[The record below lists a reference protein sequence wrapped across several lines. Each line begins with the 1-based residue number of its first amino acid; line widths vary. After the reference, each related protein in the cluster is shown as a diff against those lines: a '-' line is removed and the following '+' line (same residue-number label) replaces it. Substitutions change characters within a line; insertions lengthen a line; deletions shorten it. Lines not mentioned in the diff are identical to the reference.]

1 MSYHR
6 AASHLR
12 TSRHTSRR
20 LLAVAVGAVLAVTA
34 AVPAASAAPATS
46 AVVASVAGETGT
58 QAVVPFPRGARLLGA
73 GRTGFLTLGSYDVSG
88 QSWTRYADGS
98 VTRFGDMEW
107 VSPSY
112 ASDAVVI
119 AGPGSVS
126 LMDMATGTSLVSA
139 DLDNSTTT
147 FAGAVGS
154 TLLVQNG
161 SGISLRRTVGGV
173 VSARPVTGL
182 PAVSEAFAVAGTSRH
197 ALVKYQS
204 LSGGK
209 LVWNWALIDLTT
221 AAVTEKRQIA
231 VPADWDGEMALS
243 GTHVAW
249 VEAGTGGAAVVV
261 AKRGGGATQRFPIT
275 SHWNVSVG
283 LVGDWVTYAQRDGFT
298 GTYKDPLFA
307 VTARSLTTPTTTRRL
322 VDHLTSSAVAPD
334 GALLVRGGTV
344 AGGEGLYRIAPGAT
358 AAATPVVTRVAS
370 TGEPTKVTL
379 LGHNIPAVVD
389 LDKVKSL
396 AMAWRL
402 SRTNVEATIRIR
414 NTRTGEARTESVRPL
429 RVPDYTHARFTW
441 RGELNWNGESDLWTG
456 ASAGPYTWEIVARPL
471 NGIGPDM
478 RASGSFTVA
487 RKPGAHDYDG
497 DGSPDVLQRDAGGR
511 LWIADAFRAPGATT
525 LGQNP
530 GLLVGTGWQVYD
542 RIEAVGNVGGSAFG
556 DLVARDRAGVLWLYQ
571 GTGNAKA
578 PFATRVRVGS
588 GWNAYRQLTGGS
600 DLTGDGR
607 ADLVA
612 TDAAGALWLYKGT
625 GSASAP
631 FTAGKRIGTGG
642 WGGYNQLTAVGN
654 IAGGTAG
661 DLVARDGAG
670 VLWLYLGKG
679 DGTFAPRTRI
689 GAGWSAYGQLV
700 GIGDADRDGRPDLY
714 ASASDGSDTAYLYRG
729 TGNWT
734 QPFRAPENV
743 SAYSSIADPA
753 FNLFA

>member
-12 TSRHTSRR
+12 TSRRTSRR

-34 AVPAASAAPATS
+34 AVPAASAAPTTS
-46 AVVASVAGETGT
+46 AVAASAAGETGT
-58 QAVVPFPRGARLLGA
+58 QAVVPFPRDARVIGA
-73 GRTGFLTLGSYDVSG
+73 GRTGFLTFDESW
-88 QSWTRYADGS
+88 QRAWTRYADGS
-98 VTRFGDMEW
+98 VTRLGDTGA
-107 VSPSY
+107 SPSY
-112 ASDAVVI
+112 ASDAV
-119 AGPGSVS
+119 ARTDQYSVS
-126 LMDMATGTSLVSA
+126 LVDMATDTTLVSA
-139 DLDNSTTT
+139 NLDNDTTT

-154 TLLVQNG
+154 TLLLRSGN
-161 SGISLRRTVGGV
+161 GISLRATTGGV
-173 VSARPVTGL
+173 ETTRPVTGL
-182 PAVSEAFAVAGTSRH
+182 PALSGRTAFTVAGTSRH
-197 ALVKYQS
+197 ALLTYQTV
-204 LSGGK
+204 SGGK
-209 LVWNWALIDLTT
+209 TVWNWALIDLAT

-231 VPADWDGEMALS
+231 APADWDGEMALS

-249 VEAGTGGAAVVV
+249 VESGTAGAAVVV

-283 LVGDWVTYAQRDGFT
+283 LVGGWVTYAQRDGFT
-298 GTYKDPLFA
+298 ETYKDPLFA
-307 VTARSLTTPTTTRRL
+307 MTARSLATPTTTRRL
-322 VDHLTSSAVAPD
+322 LDHMTSSAVAPD

-344 AGGEGLYRIAPGAT
+344 AGGEDLYRIVPGAT
-358 AAATPVVTRVAS
+358 AAAAPVVTRVAT

-379 LGHNIPAVVD
+379 LDHNVPAVVD
-389 LDKVKSL
+389 LDRTKSL
-396 AMAWRL
+396 SLAWRL

-414 NTRTGEARTESVRPL
+414 NTRTGETRTESVRPL
-429 RVPDYTHARFTW
+429 RVPDETHARFTW

-471 NGIGPDM
+471 NGIGPDL
-478 RASGSFTVA
+478 RASGAFTVA

-511 LWIADAFRAPGATT
+511 LWIADTFRAPDATR
-525 LGQNP
+525 LDQNP

-542 RIEAVGNVGGSAFG
+542 RIEAVGNVGGSAVG

-661 DLVARDGAG
+661 DLVGRDGAG

-689 GAGWSAYGQLV
+689 GAGWSAYGRLV
-700 GIGDADRDGRPDLY
+700 GVGDADRDGRPDLY